1 MWPLRHGDSSSAPGW
16 DHCSEVD
23 DSGHQNT
30 ATGADKTSSEL
41 ALMRL
46 KEEAENLS
54 KRYDAMLKEKIERTK
69 RGYLMGV
76 SVLLIGFVQS

>member
-1 MWPLRHGDSSSAPGW
+1 
-16 DHCSEVD
+16 
-23 DSGHQNT
+23 
-30 ATGADKTSSEL
+30 
-41 ALMRL
+41 MRL